1 MLVRAGG
8 TWHSGGRKSG
18 VAAPQLPTPG
28 QRVSRQSPRWR
39 CGATANGEPHAPRSA
54 RPAPPARPPRRSAA
68 PLRALARQS
77 RLGAAASRAAPASPG
92 PSASSGRLSLTPS
105 LPPLWGL
112 HENFK
117 KGIRKILSFPFFP
130 PSSKQRFF
138 DVFFFL
144 FPLGSHSPAGPSAG
158 LGAGV
163 RGAGAAERG
172 LKASQALQRPTRA
185 CTPPPVPAEKS
196 SSYPRLHRSAFLFQ
210 SAGRLAAPPVSGQAS
225 CLERAPLHL
234 LARLLAPLPGRARQL
249 EAGGGS
255 LRDPACSRS
264 LCSIPAVSCL
274 LLLSCVFPTLPC
286 RHWCVSECMRRF
298 CFFFSLLL
306 CFCNPEAKAEWG

>member
-1 MLVRAGG
+1 MPPLGLPRARGARRLAPPGSNPFPPKSAAPKAHLPSVWVLVRAGG

-138 DVFFFL
+138 DVFFF
-144 FPLGSHSPAGPSAG
+144 FSFHSARTHLRGRRQGWGRGCAGLEPPSAG
-158 LGAGV
+158 
-163 RGAGAAERG
+163 
-172 LKASQALQRPTRA
+172 
-185 CTPPPVPAEKS
+185 
-196 SSYPRLHRSAFLFQ
+196 
-210 SAGRLAAPPVSGQAS
+210 
-225 CLERAPLHL
+225 
-234 LARLLAPLPGRARQL
+234 
-249 EAGGGS
+249 
-255 LRDPACSRS
+255 
-264 LCSIPAVSCL
+264 
-274 LLLSCVFPTLPC
+274 
-286 RHWCVSECMRRF
+286 
-298 CFFFSLLL
+298 
-306 CFCNPEAKAEWG
+306 